1 MGLDRERIGEVVLAF
16 FRGFR
21 ARPRLLFL
29 AACLAVTALAW
40 WGMVRFADRLLAGL
54 PDNASRTSVPV
65 PLTGDELA
73 RRAAETQRIDTALR
87 AQRAAESLSAA
98 GGATLGRAPVVID
111 SLAPPGS
118 GRTPTSADGGAG
130 AFVAT
135 DQPADPI
142 YTVKPEWP
150 DLAVQA
156 GAHGTVTV
164 QALVGPDGTVL
175 ETRLL
180 NSIPL
185 LNEAAESAVRKWRF
199 RPASAGGVPVASWV
213 SVPLTRR

>member
-1 MGLDRERIGEVVLAF
+1 MGLDRERIGEVALAF

-54 PDNASRTSVPV
+54 PANDAARTSVPV
-65 PLTGDELA
+65 PLTGEELA
-73 RRAAETQRIDTALR
+73 RRASETQRIDTALR

-98 GGATLGRAPVVID
+98 GEATPGRAPVVID
-111 SLAPPGS
+111 TLAALTAGSPPASGS
-118 GRTPTSADGGAG
+118 AGG
-130 AFVAT
+130 FVAT
-135 DQPADPI
+135 DQLAEPV

-150 DLAVQA
+150 DLAAQA
-156 GAHGTVTV
+156 GVHGTVTV

-175 ETRLL
+175 EARVL

-185 LNEAAESAVRKWRF
+185 LNAAAESAVRKWRF

-213 SVPLTRR
+213 NVPLTCR